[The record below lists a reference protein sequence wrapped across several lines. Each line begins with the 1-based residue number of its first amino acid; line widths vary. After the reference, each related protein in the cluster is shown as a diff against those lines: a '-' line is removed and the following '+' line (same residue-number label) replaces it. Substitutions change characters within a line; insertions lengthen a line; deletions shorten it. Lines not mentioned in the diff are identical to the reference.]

1 MVDSLASAV
10 GKGLVAGLVGTAAMT
25 LSSTLEMKLRGRGSS
40 DAPAKAAGEVL
51 GVEPRGEAEK
61 ERFTNIVHW
70 GYGTAWGVP
79 RGLIGSTGLRGPLAN
94 AAHFAA
100 VWGTA
105 QVMLPALDAAPPPTE
120 WGVQEVAVDAFHHAV
135 YAAATG
141 AAYEYIE
148 RH

>member
-1 MVDSLASAV
+1 MIGHLASAV

-25 LSSTLEMKLRGRGSS
+25 LSSTLEMNLRDRGSS

-51 GVEPRGEAEK
+51 GVEPETDADRA
-61 ERFTNIVHW
+61 RFGNIVHW
-70 GYGTAWGVP
+70 GYGTAWGAP
-79 RGLIGSTGLRGPLAN
+79 RGLIGSIGLKGPVASAL
-94 AAHFAA
+94 HFAA
-100 VWGTA
+100 VWGTE

-120 WGVQEVAVDAFHHAV
+120 WGAQEIAIDAFHHAV

-141 AAYEYIE
+141 AAYEYID